1 MVFALIPS
9 GRLRIEL
16 DASSP
21 QFFMAA
27 VDNETLQVT
36 CTFYRAFRSGTGEMR
51 AYFKIALTNATIV
64 DYKDAGDGVNGTAAG
79 DERER
84 ISMTYQKIELT
95 DLDSNKTAQDD
106 WLGD

>member
-1 MVFALIPS
+1 VVFALIPS
-9 GRLRIEL
+9 GRLRLMPSRSRCEG
-16 DASSP
+16 
-21 QFFMAA
+21 AA
-27 VDNETLQVT
+27 VD
-36 CTFYRAFRSGTGEMR
+36 
-51 AYFKIALTNATIV
+51 TIV